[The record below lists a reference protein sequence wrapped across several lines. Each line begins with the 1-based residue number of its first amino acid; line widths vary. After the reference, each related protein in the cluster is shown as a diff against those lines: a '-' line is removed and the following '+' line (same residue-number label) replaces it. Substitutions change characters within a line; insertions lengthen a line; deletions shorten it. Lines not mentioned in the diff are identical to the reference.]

1 MLAFA
6 SAIHGAMTAA
16 TEDGRDSVGRL
27 MHSIAALL
35 LIGAWA
41 TGHATSIG
49 WGCLA
54 VAAAMEIGLRARA
67 REIERRIASQQ
78 AARGANPA
86 IQDGSDPMPGDEG
99 AIRSATV
106 KERRATSIAEDGS
119 EFSENSSER
128 EIPGAVS
135 ASAPSFVTVALLRE
149 AHQVTGDV
157 FVASVRRSG
166 RRDAQLTSAG
176 TTATWQARI
185 GEFTIEGMS
194 QRSAWD
200 GAALAEAAAQTFDWP
215 DALQACREH
224 AGHVRLVTRAP
235 AGASRT
241 ELVAVHRLAHAAIA
255 EFAPVCGVLWEGAR
269 LLRPVARGTAQGAS
283 REDTVRHM
291 PRGQESAREAVH
303 DAMET
308 CINFRVTPLEG
319 SEPQAVAS
327 DTVGLHAFGLPDLEI
342 VTPGE
347 PDERIAR
354 VLYHLA
360 EEFFAR
366 GCDWQDGD
374 ERTIGSYGRWRCERR
389 RSTLAPGRE
398 ILALSPKEC

>member
-41 TGHATSIG
+41 TGHVTSIG
-49 WGCLA
+49 WSCLA
-54 VAAAMEIGLRARA
+54 VAAAMEIGLRARS
-67 REIERRIASQQ
+67 REIERRIAAQQ
-78 AARGANPA
+78 AARDANPA
-86 IQDGSDPMPGDEG
+86 INVGSSSTRGDEG
-99 AIRSATV
+99 AIRSAAV
-106 KERRATSIAEDGS
+106 RDRLATSSAEDGS
-119 EFSENSSER
+119 GMSENSPECES
-128 EIPGAVS
+128 PGAVS
-135 ASAPSFVTVALLRE
+135 ASTPKAPAPPPLVTIVLLRE
-149 AHQVTGDV
+149 AHRVTGDV

-176 TTATWQARI
+176 AAATWQVRI
-185 GEFTIEGMS
+185 GDFTVEGAN
-194 QRSAWD
+194 QRSPLD
-200 GAALAEAAAQTFDWP
+200 GNALSEAAAQTFDWP
-215 DALQACREH
+215 EAQEACRDH

-235 AGASRT
+235 ADASRT

-255 EFAPVCGVLWEGAR
+255 EFAPVCGVLWEAAR
-269 LLRPVARGTAQGAS
+269 LLRPVARGASQVDGAS
-283 REDTVRHM
+283 D
-291 PRGQESAREAVH
+291 AVQ

-308 CINFRVTPLEG
+308 CINFRVTPLDG
-319 SEPQAVAS
+319 SEPAAIVS

-374 ERTIGSYGRWRCERR
+374 ERAIGPYGRWHCERR
-389 RSTLAPGRE
+389 RSLLPPSRE
-398 ILALSPKEC
+398 VSAIISVS

>member
-35 LIGAWA
+35 LIGAWT

-54 VAAAMEIGLRARA
+54 VAAAMEIGLRARS
-67 REIERRIASQQ
+67 REIERRIAAQQ
-78 AARGANPA
+78 AARDVNPA
-86 IQDGSDPMPGDEG
+86 VHAGSDSAPGDES
-99 AIRSATV
+99 AIRTATAGDRLATTGSLIASKLEGATSAPVAPPPTPPPPLATV
-106 KERRATSIAEDGS
+106 
-119 EFSENSSER
+119 
-128 EIPGAVS
+128 V
-135 ASAPSFVTVALLRE
+135 LLRE

-166 RRDAQLTSAG
+166 RRDAQLASAG
-176 TTATWQARI
+176 AAATWLVRI
-185 GEFTIEGMS
+185 GAFTIEGMN
-194 QRSAWD
+194 QRSALD

-215 DALQACREH
+215 EALEACRDH

-241 ELVAVHRLAHAAIA
+241 EQVAVHRLAHAAIA

-269 LLRPVARGTAQGAS
+269 LLRPVARGAAQGAS

-374 ERTIGSYGRWRCERR
+374 ERAIGPYGRWHCERR
-389 RSTLAPGRE
+389 RSLLPPSRE
-398 ILALSPKEC
+398 VSAMKSVS

>member
-6 SAIHGAMTAA
+6 SAIHGALTAI
-16 TEDGRDSVGRL
+16 TEAGRDSIGRL

-41 TGHATSIG
+41 TGHTTSIG

-54 VAAAMEIGLRARA
+54 VAAAMELGLRARS
-67 REIERRIASQQ
+67 REIERRIAAEQ
-78 AARGANPA
+78 AARDANPA
-86 IQDGSDPMPGDEG
+86 IH
-99 AIRSATV
+99 
-106 KERRATSIAEDGS
+106 DGS
-119 EFSENSSER
+119 EFSENSTER
-128 EIPGAVS
+128 ELPGAVS
-135 ASAPSFVTVALLRE
+135 ATVPPPFVTVALLRE

-166 RRDAQLTSAG
+166 RRDARLISAG
-176 TTATWQARI
+176 AAATWQARI

-200 GAALAEAAAQTFDWP
+200 GATLAEAAAQTFDWP
-215 DALQACREH
+215 DALQACCEH
-224 AGHVRLVTRAP
+224 TGHVRLVTRAP
-235 AGASRT
+235 ASASRA
-241 ELVAVHRLAHAAIA
+241 ELVTVHRIAHAAIA
-255 EFAPVCGVLWEGAR
+255 EFAPVCGVLWEAAR
-269 LLRPVARGTAQGAS
+269 LLRPIVRSAPDEGERRTARAVQ
-283 REDTVRHM
+283 DT
-291 PRGQESAREAVH
+291 PRLTVH

-308 CINFRVTPLEG
+308 CINFRVSPVPG
-319 SEPQAVAS
+319 NEPEVVS

-354 VLYHLA
+354 VLYHVA
-360 EEFFAR
+360 EEFFSS
-366 GCDWQDGD
+366 GCDWGDGD
-374 ERTIGSYGRWRCERR
+374 EREIGPDGRWRCERR

-398 ILALSPKEC
+398 ILALSPK